1 MNFKNQINRPFT
13 RPENNVNVKNYKYR
27 SINIKN
33 NTYVNI
39 YINSL
44 YNQHLGDLMVDES
57 GTNID
62 VAFEKNPIHMGSIEY
77 EMIELFRK
85 INISRPVALT
95 LACLAKG
102 REVSSQSI
110 EVVSGLRQP
119 EVSVAMR
126 YLRENEWIHIREEKK
141 SKGKGRP
148 IKLYKLTVPMD
159 CIVGTIE
166 QEIIAE
172 SRHVLQ
178 NIERL
183 KNIA

>member
-1 MNFKNQINRPFT
+1 
-13 RPENNVNVKNYKYR
+13 
-27 SINIKN
+27 
-33 NTYVNI
+33 
-39 YINSL
+39 
-44 YNQHLGDLMVDES
+44 MVDES
-57 GTNID
+57 GINLVT
-62 VAFEKNPIHMGSIEY
+62 ALEETPIHMGSSEY

-85 INISRPVALT
+85 INVSRPIALT

-126 YLRENEWIHIREEKK
+126 YLRENDWIRIREEKK

-148 IKLYKLTVPMD
+148 VKLYKLTVPMNR
-159 CIVGTIE
+159 IVSTIE

-172 SRHVLQ
+172 SRLVLQ